1 MSQKGNK
8 LKLREEVRKYCG
20 MNEVRN
26 TEGNVKT
33 GVAPVGGSDG
43 VSDTDLVTLMRTHDA
58 TRQT

>member
-1 MSQKGNK
+1 
-8 LKLREEVRKYCG
+8 

-43 VSDTDLVTLMRTHDA
+43 VSDTNLVTLMRTHDA